1 MCIELKSGASFIAF
15 PSFSLDVVSRRMGSL
30 ANPGK
35 FQLVRSCK
43 IYPGGSFEFLRYD
56 RPSFHFCAI
65 AVAVDTIAIR
75 PRPNY
80 IIKTSPISC
89 RTPPFLASGHRTR
102 SDRSRRNSKLMKL
115 IFSLLL
121 TPKNLPESARVSLHV
136 DPVDMTQVYP
146 QDMRTLSH
154 AKRTLGHGVSI
165 VRLLCCE
172 TMQTSMPSYPAW
184 RGVVSSFGPPL
195 QTDI

>member
-1 MCIELKSGASFIAF
+1 MCIEPKSGASFIAF

-35 FQLVRSCK
+35 FQPVRSCK

-56 RPSFHFCAI
+56 RPSFHSCAI

-80 IIKTSPISC
+80 IIKTPPISC

-121 TPKNLPESARVSLHV
+121 ASKNLPESARVSLHV
-136 DPVDMTQVYP
+136 NPVDMTQVYP

-184 RGVVSSFGPPL
+184 RGVVSSFGPPASN
-195 QTDI
+195 